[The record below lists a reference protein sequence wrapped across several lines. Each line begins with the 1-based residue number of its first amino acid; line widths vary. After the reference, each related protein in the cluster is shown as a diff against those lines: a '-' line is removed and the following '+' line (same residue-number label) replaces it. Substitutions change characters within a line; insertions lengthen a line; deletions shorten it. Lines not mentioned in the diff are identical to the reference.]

1 MTTKTATA
9 EVLDRQDLNYLARI
23 EESLREIKT
32 VQKQIAARRVAG
44 RKVSGSIRRQ
54 HEEIQT
60 VLRRVEAAL

>member
-1 MTTKTATA
+1 MDGLNRRD
-9 EVLDRQDLNYLARI
+9 LDYLSRI

-32 VQKQIAARRVAG
+32 VQKQIVSRRVAG
-44 RKVSGSIRRQ
+44 RKVAGSIRRQ